1 MQTAKNKQRKNLGE
15 LITCEQVGHSP
26 AGGTFTTMRF
36 LSGPGEQLHGRLKAV
51 IIIIKS
57 SLMEII
63 LTVSVLDRT
72 VSMFSISFEFKVL
85 N

>member
-1 MQTAKNKQRKNLGE
+1 MSS
-15 LITCEQVGHSP
+15 SP
-26 AGGTFTTMRF
+26 VSRSETHQQGAEHLTFTTMRF
-36 LSGPGEQLHGRLKAV
+36 LSGPREQLHGRLKAV

-63 LTVSVLDRT
+63 LNVSVLDRT